1 MRLVHPFP
9 SILDGLVVAG
19 AALVAG
25 ADPAVAAR
33 LGVSM
38 TALQASIGALNDLVD
53 APSDRGRKPGKPI
66 PAGLVT
72 VVTARAVVAV
82 GAILGVALAAPS
94 GLGLVALAVVVL
106 AIGYGYDLLAKGTA
120 WSWLPFALGIPL
132 LPVYGWFGATG
143 GLAPWFVAMLPMAAL
158 AGAAL
163 AVGNARVDIER
174 DRDARTRTVGT
185 ALGLDRSW
193 RVLVGLW
200 VATGVMAVASIAV
213 LGGDSPLPTVAVG
226 VGIVVIL
233 AATVAARSGSPA
245 RRERSWEVQAF
256 GAAVS
261 AVAWI
266 LAVA

>member
-1 MRLVHPFP
+1 MP
-9 SILDGLVVAG
+9 S
-19 AALVAG
+19 
-25 ADPAVAAR
+25 
-33 LGVSM
+33 S
-38 TALQASIGALNDLVD
+38 
-53 APSDRGRKPGKPI
+53 
-66 PAGLVT
+66 
-72 VVTARAVVAV
+72 
-82 GAILGVALAAPS
+82 GVALAAPS

-174 DRDARTRTVGT
+174 DRDAGTRTVGT

-193 RVLVGLW
+193 WVLRG
-200 VATGVMAVASIAV
+200 AV
-213 LGGDSPLPTVAVG
+213 GGDGRDGRCLDRRPWGRHPLPTVAVG

-233 AATVAARSGSPA
+233 AATVAGRSGSPA